1 MKTMEQFYDEIIESE
16 ELSDKLASA
25 SDEQKLEEFLK
36 ENEVDCTTRQFNGFF
51 LAKAKESGELTD
63 EDIEQ
68 VAGGMQDWS
77 DDWRNDYY
85 IRNHNERG
93 MIMYIANLAYS
104 DQKLYEP
111 KTNTTFTITVVSRQ
125 SPGEFELIDVE
136 GKRMTR
142 THTAYTLYTK
152 IKKHDYLLPWER

>member
-1 MKTMEQFYDEIIESE
+1 MKTMEQFYNEIIESE
-16 ELSDKLASA
+16 ELSDKLASV
-25 SDEQKLEEFLK
+25 SDDQKLEEFLK
-36 ENEVDCTTRQFNGFF
+36 ENEVDCKKEQFWEFMSE
-51 LAKAKESGELTD
+51 KAKESGELSD

-125 SPGEFELIDVE
+125 SPGEFELIDDE
-136 GKRMTR
+136 GKGRTR

>member
-1 MKTMEQFYDEIIESE
+1 MKTIEEFYNEIKANTELAEAAFNAQTENRLAQFLNEHEVDGTEEAFAALVKEKLSSRN
-16 ELSDKLASA
+16 ELS
-25 SDEQKLEEFLK
+25 
-36 ENEVDCTTRQFNGFF
+36 
-51 LAKAKESGELTD
+51 D

-68 VAGGMQDWS
+68 VVGGME
-77 DDWRNDYY
+77 DWRNDYY

-104 DQKLYEP
+104 DQKLFEP

-125 SPGEFELIDVE
+125 SPGEFKLTDVE

-152 IKKHDYLLPWER
+152 IKKHNYLLPWDR